1 MSAVDVLAG
10 IDWISEWASDTTPA
24 GGEAVYET
32 ARNVRAAVAELI
44 GKADAVAGTLEM
56 PTLVKQST
64 KNPNA
69 GFIDWRGWCALQGE
83 VAALRAALARVGGA
97 K

>member
-1 MSAVDVLAG
+1 MSAVDVLA
-10 IDWISEWASDTTPA
+10 WL
-24 GGEAVYET
+24 
-32 ARNVRAAVAELI
+32 RANLRSAEGRDVVIPAVAELI
-44 GKADAVAGTLEM
+44 GKADAVAGALEM

-69 GFIDWRGWCALQGE
+69 GFIDWRDWCALQGE
-83 VAALRAALARVGGA
+83 AAALRAALARVGGA